1 LLIFLQNGGLIHAA
15 PADQRAVTLHEL
27 CLLIYAWSYE
37 KKGMAK
43 GVVLPKSLTVKLIP
57 QFAEMATPKSKI
69 IYFTLPLN

>member
-1 LLIFLQNGGLIHAA
+1 M
-15 PADQRAVTLHEL
+15 
-27 CLLIYAWSYE
+27 